1 MNKNNTKTKLI
12 IAYGNPYRNDD
23 GVGHY
28 IADKIQKWADEE
40 KIDEITI
47 ITAYQLDID
56 MTEDISLSES
66 VFFLDAHI
74 TEYSPEIVINKI
86 EAKKTNG
93 FTTHVFTPSD
103 LIALVNQL
111 YNKNPPGTLISVPGY
126 NFDMG
131 EELTPETKKKADRA
145 IDKLKHFLTKV

>member
-1 MNKNNTKTKLI
+1 MKKNDFKTKLI
-12 IAYGNPYRNDD
+12 IAYGNPYRSDD

-28 IADKIQKWADEE
+28 IANRIREWADKE
-40 KIDEITI
+40 KIDKITI

-56 MTEDISLSES
+56 MVEDISRAES
-66 VFFLDAHI
+66 VFFLDAHVE
-74 TEYSPEIVINKI
+74 EYSPEIVINKV
-86 EAKKTNG
+86 EAKKSNG

-111 YNKNPPGTLISVPGY
+111 YNIDPSSMLISVPGY

-131 EELTPETKKKADRA
+131 EELTFETKERADCA
-145 IDKLKHFLTKV
+145 TDKLKRFLIGN